1 MLLSFMVLLLP
12 TTFPPFVGIGRRRA
26 KARGYLAIREELVHV
41 IVETANANAPAMALF
56 NSKHHA

>member
-1 MLLSFMVLLLP
+1 MVLLLP